1 MGKRRLKA
9 FDRTVSAARGW
20 YKPTPLRWPFLVTQM
35 AMLAAALG
43 ILVVLQHAMPDSDN
57 SAIVDGRPL
66 ARSVA
71 VPPAGQGPV
80 PYAWIPHDL
89 RPRDFARL
97 KRQFND
103 SAVET
108 TSLTLVPSTLVA
120 TVSDGSTPTTTTTTN
135 AASRK
140 SLPKPSKGSASYPN
154 GAGAAP
160 SSPESTTT
168 FANQSSAATEPTPQA
183 TTLSGFT
190 TTISEFIGRSSAAF
204 AGTDP
209 TLIIE
214 AVPPGDS
221 GGPDSSLSANVVLTA
236 GTTTIIAAT
245 PLMRTDMVITG
256 GTTTTI
262 AITATITPPP
272 QTTTDAAGRATVV
285 SPPPVQTLQTVT
297 GVFGGH
303 TVQTIRPDDGLTAQT
318 GTVTALVGG
327 SPVTLVVVSTPG
339 QPITQTFV
347 TVVGGTTVTVTPL
360 PETLVNVL
368 SGVVATITKAIT
380 RNPVPYMTTIDGTVV
395 TVTPTL
401 KTFVRILS
409 SDETATVTTIT
420 SHPTPYVTTI
430 GGTTTTMVITKTP
443 GRVVT
448 TGVVTTI
455 NGTPTTRETI
465 MTITPTPT
473 PTASPPPSGNQNPSN
488 TRQRVLPGFTQAQY
502 LAITFLPTLLAT
514 TLSIPFTIIATSAKQ
529 MLPFRALAKNP
540 NGSPGRDT
548 LTLGFRLHHA
558 FTAPF
563 VQAFAR
569 GEPVPLVACLGAWL
583 SALLAPLAAEAVG
596 FKVHGTCSHL
606 DIKGCG
612 ISPGVSPGPANAL
625 VALLGVLL
633 GLLAVLLL
641 LLGRWET
648 GVHADPWPLAGV
660 ASLSMSTE
668 LRRLFEGCGLTDA
681 DLEERLRGRRFR
693 LAVFEAAAD
702 DDERHERGG
711 LCYEYGIVPVEVTP
725 SAGDSPDGLGAA
737 TTTVVEG
744 GDQRSSHHGH
754 RNMPI
759 LALRRGPRVGF
770 SLVLV
775 GLITLLAYYFQELD
789 DNAFELFMDSQGFGV
804 KFLFALL
811 GTIVAIFWHAF
822 FEGVAVAAPF
832 ARMARS
838 PRPATRSVLLSPATN
853 VMSGVATGVRQ
864 RDAHLLA
871 VSVMAGAA
879 ELLLPALLAN
889 VPFAL
894 TQTYAGHVGSTIA
907 ALVLLGAMLAVLVAS
922 LAFVRWP
929 HLPVDPRTL
938 AGAIYY
944 VAGSRR
950 LRRDLRGRKLAL
962 RDRALRDALVVA
974 QDRRYVYGPVAGGGS
989 GGSVRM
995 GVEVDDD
1002 HRYRESG

>member
-1 MGKRRLKA
+1 MGKRRSRLRE
-9 FDRTVSAARGW
+9 RTLPATRGY

-35 AMLAAALG
+35 ALLAAVLG
-43 ILVVLQHAMPDSDN
+43 VLVVLQRAMPDSDN

-66 ARSVA
+66 ARSVII
-71 VPPAGQGPV
+71 PLAGQGPV
-80 PYAWIPHDL
+80 RGSWIPYDL
-89 RPRDFARL
+89 RPRSFAPL
-97 KRQFND
+97 KRQTND
-103 SAVET
+103 SAAET
-108 TSLTLVPSTLVA
+108 TSLTPAPSTVLA
-120 TVSDGSTPTTTTTTN
+120 TVSGGNTPITTTSITTT
-135 AASRK
+135 SRK
-140 SLPKPSKGSASYPN
+140 SLPKPTKNSASFPN

-160 SSPESTTT
+160 SPPEETTT
-168 FANQSSAATEPTPQA
+168 YTTQSITATGSAPQI
-183 TTLSGFT
+183 TTISGFV

-204 AGTDP
+204 ADGGA
-209 TLIIE
+209 TLVVE
-214 AVPPGDS
+214 AVPSPDES
-221 GGPDSSLSANVVLTA
+221 GGPDSTSKTDVV
-236 GTTTIIAAT
+236 IA
-245 PLMRTDMVITG
+245 G

-262 AITATITPPP
+262 AATPPMKTDVIITGGTTTAIAITATVTPSPH
-272 QTTTDAAGRATVV
+272 TTTDAAGRATVV
-285 SPPPVQTLQTVT
+285 SPLPVQTLQTVT
-297 GVFGGH
+297 GVIGGH
-303 TVQTIRPDDGLTAQT
+303 TVQTVRPDDGLTAQT
-318 GTVTALVGG
+318 MTMTVFLSG
-327 SPVTLVVVSTPG
+327 SSVTLLVVSTPG
-339 QPITQTFV
+339 QPTTQTLV
-347 TVVGGTTVTVTPL
+347 SVVGGTTVTVTPQ
-360 PETLVNVL
+360 PETFVRLL
-368 SGVVATITKAIT
+368 SSGV
-380 RNPVPYMTTIDGTVV
+380 PTTIKAVVDLPTPYVTTTDGTVV

-401 KTFVRILS
+401 KTFVRVLS
-409 SDETATVTTIT
+409 SDEAAPITTIT
-420 SHPTPYVTTI
+420 SHPAPYVTII
-430 GGTTTTMVITKTP
+430 GGTTTSMVVTTTP

-448 TGVVTTI
+448 TRVATTV
-455 NGTPTTRETI
+455 NGTPTTMETI
-465 MTITPTPT
+465 ITITPTPT
-473 PTASPPPSGNQNPSN
+473 PSNTPPPSTNGNPDN
-488 TRQRVLPGFTQAQY
+488 TRQRALPGFTQAQY

-563 VQAFAR
+563 VQAFGR

-633 GLLAVLLL
+633 GLMAVLLL

-660 ASLSMSTE
+660 ASLSMSAE
-668 LRRLFEGCGLTDA
+668 LRRLFEGGELTDA
-681 DLEERLRGRRFR
+681 ELEERLRERRFR
-693 LAVFEAAAD
+693 LAVFEAAAE
-702 DDERHERGG
+702 DDERYERGG
-711 LCYEYGIVPVEVTP
+711 LCYEYGIVPVEVLP
-725 SAGDSPDGLGAA
+725 PAGDGYEAT
-737 TTTVVEG
+737 TTTVVQA
-744 GDQRSSHHGH
+744 GDRRSSHHDQ
-754 RNMPI
+754 RNMPF
-759 LALRRGPRVGF
+759 LALRRGPRVSF

-775 GLITLLAYYFQELD
+775 GLIALLAYYFQELD
-789 DNAFELFMDSQGFGV
+789 DSAFELFMDSQGFGV

-811 GTIVAIFWHAF
+811 GTIVAVFWHAF
-822 FEGVAVAAPF
+822 FEGVAAVAPF
-832 ARMARS
+832 SRMARS
-838 PRPATRSVLLSPATN
+838 SRPATRSVLLSPATN
-853 VMSGVATGVRQ
+853 VVSGAAAGVRQ
-864 RDAHLLA
+864 RDFHLLA
-871 VSVMAGAA
+871 VSIMAGAA

-922 LAFVRWP
+922 LVFVRWP

-944 VAGSRR
+944 VVGSRR
-950 LRRDLRGRKLAL
+950 LRSDLRGRKVAL
-962 RDRALRDALVVA
+962 RDRVLRDAVVVA
-974 QDRRYVYGPVAGGGS
+974 QDRRYVYGPVAECEPGGS
-989 GGSVRM
+989 ARM

>member
-1 MGKRRLKA
+1 MGKTRSKA
-9 FDRTVSAARGW
+9 RDRTVSAARGY

-35 AMLAAALG
+35 ALLATALG
-43 ILVVLQHAMPDSDN
+43 VLVLLQHAMPDSDN
-57 SAIVDGRPL
+57 SAVVDGRPL
-66 ARSVA
+66 ARSVTA
-71 VPPAGQGPV
+71 PLAGQGPV
-80 PYAWIPHDL
+80 RNAWLPHDL
-89 RPRDFARL
+89 RPRAFARL
-97 KRQFND
+97 KRLVND
-103 SAVET
+103 SDVET
-108 TSLTLVPSTLVA
+108 TSPTPMPSTVFA
-120 TVSDGSTPTTTTTTN
+120 TVSGGNAPITTTSMTST
-135 AASRK
+135 SRK
-140 SLPKPSKGSASYPN
+140 SLPKPSKGSASFPN

-160 SSPESTTT
+160 SPETTATSVNQSTT
-168 FANQSSAATEPTPQA
+168 PTGPIPQN
-183 TTLSGFT
+183 TTISGFI

-204 AGTDP
+204 AGADP
-209 TLIIE
+209 TLVIE
-214 AVPPGDS
+214 AVPPADS
-221 GGPDSSLSANVVLTA
+221 GGPDSSLGTTVVIA
-236 GTTTIIAAT
+236 GGTTTTIAAA
-245 PLMRTDMVITG
+245 PIMRTDMVITG

-262 AITATITPPP
+262 AITATVTPLP

-303 TVQTIRPDDGLTAQT
+303 TVQTVRPEDGLTAQT
-318 GTVTALVGG
+318 STVTAVVDG
-327 SPVTLVVVSTPG
+327 SSVTLLVISTPG
-339 QPITQTFV
+339 QPTTQTLV
-347 TVVGGTTVTVTPL
+347 SVVGGTTVTVTPP
-360 PETLVNVL
+360 PETFVRLLN
-368 SGVVATITKAIT
+368 GDVVSTIKATTSPPA
-380 RNPVPYMTTIDGTVV
+380 PYVTTTDGTVV

-409 SDETATVTTIT
+409 SDETATITTIT
-420 SHPTPYVTTI
+420 SNPAPYVTII
-430 GGTTTTMVITKTP
+430 GGTTATMVLTKTP

-448 TGVVTTI
+448 TGVATTI
-455 NGTPTTRETI
+455 NGTPTTMQTI

-473 PTASPPPSGNQNPSN
+473 PTTPPPPSSNENPSN
-488 TRQRVLPGFTQAQY
+488 TRQRALPGFTQAQY

-514 TLSIPFTIIATSAKQ
+514 ALSIPFTLIATSAKQ

-633 GLLAVLLL
+633 GLVAVLLL

-660 ASLSMSTE
+660 ASLSMSVE
-668 LRRLFEGCGLTDA
+668 LRRLFEGGELTDA
-681 DLEERLRGRRFR
+681 ELEERLRGRRFR

-702 DDERHERGG
+702 DDERYERRG
-711 LCYEYGIVPVEVTP
+711 LCYEYGIVPVEATP
-725 SAGDSPDGLGAA
+725 SAGDGHGAT
-737 TTTVVEG
+737 TTTVVEA
-744 GDQRSSHHGH
+744 GDRRSSHHGH
-754 RNMPI
+754 RNMPF
-759 LALRRGPRVGF
+759 LALRRGPRVSF

-775 GLITLLAYYFQELD
+775 GLIALLAYYFQPLD

-811 GTIVAIFWHAF
+811 GTIVAFFWHAF
-822 FEGVAVAAPF
+822 FEGVAAVAPF

-853 VMSGVATGVRQ
+853 VVLGATAGVRQ

-871 VSVMAGAA
+871 VSIMAGAA

-907 ALVLLGAMLAVLVAS
+907 ALILLGAMLVVLVAS
-922 LAFVRWP
+922 LVFVRWP

-944 VAGSRR
+944 VVGSRR

-962 RDRALRDALVVA
+962 RDRVLRDAVVVA
-974 QDRRYVYGPVAGGGS
+974 QDRRYTYGPVAECESWGS
-989 GGSVRM
+989 ARM
-995 GVEVDDD
+995 GVEVGDD